1 MRVVPLLALFSGAAL
16 AAPVDD
22 MLRWA
27 ERLEQQGLEQLAL
40 MEWETLVQSEDLSVR
55 TTALTAM
62 LRAEHPNPLALRAAI
77 LSVPE
82 EQLDRSVRSIAAY
95 ERAWAYLERDER
107 SLARQSFNY
116 VSSKTDEE
124 LYLRALLGEAVVWL
138 DRCGT
143 YKRTL
148 SHRNHNFRQANLPED
163 LLQTLFDLQTLLAA
177 RSVAFVYS
185 RDDLAIALA
194 REVSQDGRYASE
206 ALVFIAA
213 TQREVRTARYPETIP
228 PDVLLTDLQLY
239 GVGPDEARQP
249 PSEAF
254 AGARWLGDDPDAVDL
269 ALVYA
274 ADRLDAGDCDAVIQ
288 VAEGVQARWGETWRD
303 LQQLTLTDP
312 SRAWRGRGELE
323 PAVLARLME
332 PRDLTRLEAAMEAIP
347 AELLLVLK
355 HSPDPFV
362 DSGKLY
368 DRRLSLQ
375 RGAATVLQDEA
386 SAMARRLEHVGAE
399 LGVAWAE
406 ALVRAE
412 AGTCVIPP
420 RP

>member
-27 ERLEQQGLEQLAL
+27 ERLEQQGFEQLAL

-82 EQLDRSVRSIAAY
+82 EQLDRSVRSRANY
-95 ERAWAYLERDER
+95 ERGWAYLEQGQLH
-107 SLARQSFNY
+107 LARRSFWS
-116 VSSKTDEE
+116 VSTKADEE
-124 LYLRALLGEAVVWL
+124 LYLRSLLGETVAWL

-143 YKRTL
+143 FKRAM
-148 SHRNHNFRQANLPED
+148 SKRNEIHRANVPED
-163 LLQTLFDLQTLLAA
+163 LQNTLYDLHTLLTAQSAA
-177 RSVAFVYS
+177 YAYGRYDLALSVAQ
-185 RDDLAIALA
+185 
-194 REVSQDGRYASE
+194 EVSPDGRYASE

-213 TQREVRTARYPETIP
+213 TQREAREWGYLFGEKPEL
-228 PDVLLTDLQLY
+228 LLTDLQLY

-249 PSEAF
+249 PGEAF
-254 AGARWLGDDPDAVDL
+254 KAARWLGDDPDAVDL
-269 ALVYA
+269 ALVYV

-303 LQQLTLTDP
+303 LQRLTLTDP
-312 SRAWRGRGELE
+312 SRAWRGRGDLE
-323 PAVLARLME
+323 PAVLARVME

-347 AELLLVLK
+347 AELRLVLK

-362 DSGKLY
+362 DAGKLY
-368 DRRLSLQ
+368 DRRLSLE
-375 RGAATVLQDEA
+375 RSAATVLQDEA
-386 SAMARRLEHVGAE
+386 SAMARRLEHVGTE